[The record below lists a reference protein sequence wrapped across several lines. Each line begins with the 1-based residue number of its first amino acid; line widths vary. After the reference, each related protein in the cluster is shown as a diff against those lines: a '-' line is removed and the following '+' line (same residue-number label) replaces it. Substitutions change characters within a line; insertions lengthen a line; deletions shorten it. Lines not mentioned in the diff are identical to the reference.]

1 MGREISAARGRGQVE
16 RGHKLIVQL
25 TPTVSAKKDIPVFV
39 KNLDA
44 TLMAG
49 QGLFE
54 LPPVMIY
61 GDDITHIVTEKG
73 IAYLCRCGSPEE
85 RRAAIR
91 AVAGRTPVGE
101 EEIASETEALRQ
113 KRAVAYPEDLNIQAE
128 MVSRDML
135 AAKNMQDLVG
145 ISKGLYRPPRTFL

>member
-1 MGREISAARGRGQVE
+1 MSAAGGRGKIQS
-16 RGHKLIVQL
+16 GHKLVVQL
-25 TPTVSAKKDIPVFV
+25 TPTVSAKKGVPVFV
-39 KNLDA
+39 ENLDA
-44 TLMAG
+44 TLMAQ

-61 GDDITHIVTEKG
+61 GEDITHIVTEKG

-91 AVAGRTPVGE
+91 AVASRTPVGE
-101 EEIASETEALRQ
+101 EEIASETEVLRQ
-113 KRAVAYPEDLNIQAE
+113 KRAVAYPEDLNIQPE

-135 AAKNMQDLVG
+135 AAKNMQDLVK
-145 ISKGLYRPPRTFL
+145 ISGKLYRPPLKFL